1 MPKPTRRKAT
11 HLLSARELRGL
22 AQLATQGTLGVTD
35 IVEGMHQAVW
45 SRLGMQGRREEEK
58 ARSAGLT
65 GLVYRSIRGSTR
77 LLGRGVDQLLA
88 AWPADESQEAREPSP
103 QRLALLAAL
112 NGVMGDHL
120 AESGNPLA
128 LAMTVQN
135 PDALSAAPTG
145 HLLLLIHGLCMNDLQ
160 WRSVNEGGHSH
171 DHGEVLARA
180 LGASRLYLRYNSGR
194 HISENGRDLAQLL
207 QQTVDAWPVPVTRI
221 TLVGHSM
228 GGLVARSAVKLAQ
241 DQGLGWRER
250 VHTLVCLGS
259 PHQGAPLERAGHWVD
274 LLLGSNRHSAP
285 LARLGQLR
293 SAGITDLRH
302 GLVQDADWQ
311 GRDRFAASHAPHQ
324 PLPLPAGVACYALAG
339 TTAAKRSPMAD
350 RLLGDGLVPLRS
362 ALGEHEDQAL
372 RLDFA
377 PEARH
382 IAYRTGHLQ
391 LLSSPAV
398 CRQLLAWLAPSPASS
413 K

>member
-45 SRLGMQGRREEEK
+45 SRLGLQGRREEEK
-58 ARSAGLT
+58 TRSAGLT

-88 AWPADESQEAREPSP
+88 AWPADESQEAGEPSP

-160 WRSVNEGGHSH
+160 WHSTSEGDRSH
-171 DHGEVLARA
+171 DHGQILARA

-250 VHTLVCLGS
+250 VHSLVCLGS
-259 PHQGAPLERAGHWVD
+259 PHQGAPMERAGHWVD

-311 GRDRFAASHAPHQ
+311 GRDRFAAGHAPHRPM
-324 PLPLPAGVACYALAG
+324 PLPEGIACYALAG

-362 ALGEHEDQAL
+362 ALGEHEDPTQ
-372 RLDFA
+372 RLNFA

-398 CRQLLAWLAPSPASS
+398 SRQLLAWLAPSPGNS

>member
-1 MPKPTRRKAT
+1 MSTSPRRKAT
-11 HLLSARELRGL
+11 HLLSASELRGL

-65 GLVYRSIRGSTR
+65 GLVYRSIRGGTR
-77 LLGRGVDQLLA
+77 LLGQGVDQLLA
-88 AWPADESQEAREPSP
+88 AWPADASQPASEPSP

-128 LAMTVQN
+128 LPMTVLN
-135 PDALSAAPTG
+135 PDAASAAPTG

-160 WRSVNEGGHSH
+160 WRSENKAGHAH
-171 DHGEVLARA
+171 DHGEILARA

-207 QQTVDAWPVPVTRI
+207 QQTLDTWPVPVKRI
-221 TLVGHSM
+221 TIVGHSM
-228 GGLVARSAVKLAQ
+228 GGLVARSAIQLAQ
-241 DQGLGWRER
+241 ADRLGWPKRL
-250 VHTLVCLGS
+250 HSLVFLGS

-311 GRDRFAASHAPHQ
+311 GRDRFAPGHVPHQ
-324 PLPLPAGVACYALAG
+324 PLPLPAGIACYTLAG

-362 ALGEHEDQAL
+362 ALGEHEDPAL

-377 PEARH
+377 PEARN
-382 IAYRTGHLQ
+382 IQYRCGHLQ

-398 CRQLLAWLAPSPASS
+398 SQQLLAWLAPSPA
-413 K
+413 KAE